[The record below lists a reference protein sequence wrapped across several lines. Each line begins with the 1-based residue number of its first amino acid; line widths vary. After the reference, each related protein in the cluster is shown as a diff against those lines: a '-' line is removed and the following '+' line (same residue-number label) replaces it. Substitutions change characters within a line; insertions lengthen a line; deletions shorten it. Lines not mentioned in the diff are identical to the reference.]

1 MGKII
6 LFAQQKGGAGKTTL
20 LTQIACA
27 LAAARKSVTLI
38 DVDPQRTVTSWYDT
52 RLQRVGEDGDAGMEL
67 IESSEWRVSGDARRA
82 RDKADFVLIDAPG
95 NADILG
101 RFAMRE
107 ADFAVVPC
115 QPSMPDVWASEATL
129 SMLKKSACDHAV
141 VLNRCPPRSKA
152 ADQAAEALAETGA
165 PILAQQVGQRAA
177 FTDAFLKGAGVS
189 ETQKSSKAAEE
200 IEAVTKALIK
210 AVR

>member
-1 MGKII
+1 MGKIV

-20 LTQIACA
+20 LTQIACH
-27 LAAARKSVTLI
+27 LAGQGKAVTLI

-52 RLQRVGEDGDAGMEL
+52 RLQKRGEAGMEL

-82 RDKADFVLIDAPG
+82 AEGSDLVLIDAPG
-95 NADILG
+95 NADFMG

-129 SMLKKSACDHAV
+129 GMLTKSACQHVV

-152 ADQAAEALAETGA
+152 ADEAAEALAETGA
-165 PILAQQVGQRAA
+165 TILPARIGQRAA
-177 FTDAFLKGAGVS
+177 FTDAFLKGAGVN
-189 ETQKSSKAAEE
+189 ETAKSSKAAEE
-200 IEAVTKALIK
+200 VAAVAKALVK
-210 AVR
+210 QLK